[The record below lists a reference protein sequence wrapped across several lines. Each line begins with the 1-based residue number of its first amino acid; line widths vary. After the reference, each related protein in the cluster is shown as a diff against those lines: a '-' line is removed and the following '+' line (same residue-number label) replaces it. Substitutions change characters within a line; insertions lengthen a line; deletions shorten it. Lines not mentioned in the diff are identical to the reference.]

1 MLNPFRTALEH
12 LRDLVSAGN
21 DYLQKKSGG
30 GGEHNRALLRDAAAY
45 ITRIFNVFGL
55 IARPEEV
62 GFPARTGGQGEA
74 NVSASGILLSL
85 IIVTA
90 TASV

>member
-1 MLNPFRTALEH
+1 MEH

-21 DYLQKKSGG
+21 DYLQKKSGKG
-30 GGEHNRALLRDAAAY
+30 GGEHNRALLRDSAAY
-45 ITRIFNVFGL
+45 ITRIFDVFGL

-74 NVSASGILLSL
+74 NVSANQFLLLSKGL
-85 IIVTA
+85 EVNGP
-90 TASV
+90 S

>member
-1 MLNPFRTALEH
+1 MEH

-45 ITRIFNVFGL
+45 ITRIFDVFGL

-74 NVSASGILLSL
+74 NVSANQFLLQSKYL
-85 IIVTA
+85 WKSMA
-90 TASV
+90 HPDKD

>member
-1 MLNPFRTALEH
+1 MWNPFRAALEH

-21 DYLQKKSGG
+21 DYLQKKK
-30 GGEHNRALLRDAAAY
+30 GEHNRALLRDAAAY
-45 ITRIFNVFGL
+45 ITRIFDVFGL

-74 NVSASGILLSL
+74 NVSANQPYNYLCS
-85 IIVTA
+85 
-90 TASV
+90 